1 MNYSDFF
8 NMLPELTL
16 IAALLVVFFMDFFCP
31 NTAERKAYLGTGTIL
46 MLMPV
51 ISTCLGSEPSS
62 AFGGIYVASDAINVM
77 KAILAFGTLVVV
89 VMSKSWVENNWKLSG
104 EFHMLLLSTLL
115 GMFMMMSSGS
125 FLLFC
130 LGLETA

>member
-46 MLMPV
+46 MLYANA
-51 ISTCLGSEPSS
+51 CN
-62 AFGGIYVASDAINVM
+62 IY
-77 KAILAFGTLVVV
+77 L
-89 VMSKSWVENNWKLSG
+89 SW
-104 EFHMLLLSTLL
+104 F
-115 GMFMMMSSGS
+115 
-125 FLLFC
+125 
-130 LGLETA
+130 